1 MEWSD
6 LKKLVDGWHE
16 AASQIPDYQ
25 DTTADGEGIRLLLFA
40 NRSKEGDVVLQ
51 VMAAKDWVSTISPTS
66 LLQAKDIA
74 TADEPA
80 IPFASL
86 TIKNQP

>member
-1 MEWSD
+1 MEWND
-6 LKKLVDGWHE
+6 LRQLVDAWHE

-25 DTTADGEGIRLLLFA
+25 DTTDDGEGIQLFLQIH
-40 NRSKEGDVVLQ
+40 RSKEGDVVLG
-51 VMAAKDWVSTISPTS
+51 VIAARDWVSTISPAQ

-74 TADEPA
+74 TANEPT

-86 TIKNQP
+86 TIKKQT